1 MVEIAAVVVED
12 SAAPLLKKGGTIP
25 LFIVFRGRRRGGRNF
40 EECEMFEKNI

>member
-1 MVEIAAVVVED
+1 MVEIAVVVVED

-25 LFIVFRGRRRGGRNF
+25 LFIAFRGRGERNF